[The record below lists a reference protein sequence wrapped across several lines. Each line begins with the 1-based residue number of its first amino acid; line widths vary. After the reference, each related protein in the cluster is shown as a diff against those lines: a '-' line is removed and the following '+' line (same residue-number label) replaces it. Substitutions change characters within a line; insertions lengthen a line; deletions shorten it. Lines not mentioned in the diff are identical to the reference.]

1 MSDALERYR
10 WLLVAVLA
18 VPLLVG
24 IGVLLGRR
32 LDDPGALTI
41 RTGDLPAGDVRVYVT
56 GAVRN
61 PGVYPLADGS
71 RWVDALEA
79 AGGATADADL
89 AAVNLAK
96 RAQDEDKIV
105 VPRSGETGTA
115 VLGAGES
122 PGPLVNLNTASLL
135 ILEALPGIGEVRAG
149 KIIQSRT
156 VDGPFLQVED
166 LVLRGLVTASVF
178 QDIAAMITVD

>member
-10 WLLVAVLA
+10 WVVVAVLA

-24 IGVLLGRR
+24 IGVLLGKR
-32 LDDPGALTI
+32 LEGPDELTI
-41 RTGDLPAGDVRVYVT
+41 ATSDLPAGDVRVYVT
-56 GAVRN
+56 GAVQN

-89 AAVNLAK
+89 VAVNLAK
-96 RAQDEDKIV
+96 RAQDEDEIV
-105 VPRSGETGTA
+105 VPRLGATTA
-115 VLGAGES
+115 VAGEVQS
-122 PGPLVNLNTASLL
+122 PGPLVNLNSASQAE
-135 ILEALPGIGEVRAG
+135 LESLPGIGEVRAE

-156 VDGPFLQVED
+156 ADGPFLEVED
-166 LVLRGLVTASVF
+166 LVLRDLVPASVF
-178 QDIAAMITVD
+178 EDISAMITVD

>member
-1 MSDALERYR
+1 LSEILERYR
-10 WLLVAVLA
+10 WLVVAVLA

-32 LDDPGALTI
+32 LEDPGELTI
-41 RTGDLPAGDVRVYVT
+41 ATSDLPAGDVRVYVT

-79 AGGATADADL
+79 AGGATPEANL

-96 RAQDEDKIV
+96 RAQDEDEIV
-105 VPRSGETGTA
+105 VPRSGEAA
-115 VLGAGES
+115 VLGAASS
-122 PGPLVNLNTASLL
+122 PSTLVNLNSATQAE
-135 ILEALPGIGEVRAG
+135 LETLPGIGEVRAQA
-149 KIIQSRT
+149 IIQSRT

-166 LVLRGLVTASVF
+166 LVLRNLVTASVF
-178 QDIAAMITVD
+178 QGIAAMITVD